1 MGLPTEESVKIA
13 LRTQQILSE
22 ETGVP
27 EVVDPLA
34 GSVHVEYL
42 TDQIRDSALQCI
54 NEILD
59 KGAMSGIERGDQQ
72 RAIHDSAWAQLSDIE
87 SGERRIVGVNHA
99 TDDSEVFDAG
109 QVLNP
114 ENVKNQIVRLKS
126 HRNNRDES
134 RVQSQLKILT
144 NACESDGDLFPHIL
158 DAVKSGATVGETM
171 DAMKSVF
178 GTWRAPS
185 GI

>member
-1 MGLPTEESVKIA
+1 M
-13 LRTQQILSE
+13 
-22 ETGVP
+22 
-27 EVVDPLA
+27 
-34 GSVHVEYL
+34 
-42 TDQIRDSALQCI
+42 
-54 NEILD
+54 
-59 KGAMSGIERGDQQ
+59 
-72 RAIHDSAWAQLSDIE
+72 
-87 SGERRIVGVNHA
+87 
-99 TDDSEVFDAG
+99 FDAG